1 MVFAPTMV
9 KALILNIFPT
19 PMMPMCRTWAPHL
32 LLISS
37 LALPTLTNKFE
48 ESYVYN
54 KSSFFFLGVLGTL
67 RMTIHSAISC
77 DVINPGVSMSELTS

>member
-32 LLISS
+32 LLISL
-37 LALPTLTNKFE
+37 LALLTPTNKFGV
-48 ESYVYN
+48 SYVYN
-54 KSSFFFLGVLGTL
+54 RAPFFGRIIKSCG
-67 RMTIHSAISC
+67 
-77 DVINPGVSMSELTS
+77 

>member
-9 KALILNIFPT
+9 KALILNIFLT

-37 LALPTLTNKFE
+37 LASPTLTNKFE

-54 KSSFFFLGVLGTL
+54 KSSFFLGVLGTL

-77 DVINPGVSMSELTS
+77 NVINPSVSMSELTS